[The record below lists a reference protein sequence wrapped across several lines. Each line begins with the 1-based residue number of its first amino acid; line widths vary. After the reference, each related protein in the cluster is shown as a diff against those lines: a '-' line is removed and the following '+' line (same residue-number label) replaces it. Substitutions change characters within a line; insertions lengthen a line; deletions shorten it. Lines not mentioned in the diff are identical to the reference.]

1 MMTSPLSPAADAM
14 LNSTSSVSSSGSR
27 EYEDAYDGMTSTPKT
42 DVSQP
47 EVAWPSSRM
56 RSDDARSNQ
65 ENISPAKSRHSRIM
79 SGTELSPLRI
89 VESQRSSLDGSL
101 LKVSGGGVRSPRK
114 VSPDRR
120 FPVKINLS
128 GEVASRATHEQQS
141 PSIDEVVQDNNGLK
155 KAISI
160 FEDGQQSIREED
172 EEGDGAKAGMDD
184 TERHQRGDATLG
196 DEDFMDVSTFS
207 AFSAVPNMAMLAKLG
222 QMQTPNGRREAS
234 AKRAH
239 HAMEDDSGSTS
250 TLLMEFNERLGR
262 SQRSSPARRDVLSPS
277 RTTPNL
283 PSTATPNRQ
292 LSNLIDLD
300 MTPMATPRSIPS
312 ITPRELESLKSNFLS
327 EISSLKA
334 SLSGKEAEVHSLKT
348 AVTDAEKRVGESME
362 RLREERSLK
371 EQMES
376 VLRIVREEII
386 ETQREKEDLEQQLE
400 ESEMR
405 REASEMMHQDA
416 ESKLA
421 GLRAGREME
430 RNASPEKPKGGD
442 GSNSNTREVEI
453 AVERVA
459 RELHGLYKS
468 KHETKVAALKK
479 SYESRWEKKVRELEV
494 RIQGLQMDNEKLRAG
509 HDSTMTM
516 VDHAEMEEWKAQ
528 SVRDNAMIR
537 ELEADVQ
544 RLEAVI
550 STVRRDND
558 DLRVNLQQERVEKG
572 ELVQLAEELMAMQ
585 NLTSATPAPQRQQPA
600 PAPQPVPQSPPQS
613 SLARQ
618 PTMDRRDSMS
628 KKPTLERSDSVAK
641 KPALERSDSL
651 SKGLRANPNRISG
664 IRAPGTVLKA
674 PHERGKS
681 SIGGGLPRPNGARSS
696 GIFTSVDKMGGYRR
710 E

>member
-1 MMTSPLSPAADAM
+1 MSSPLSPAADAM
-14 LNSTSSVSSSGSR
+14 LNSTSSASSTVSDK
-27 EYEDAYDGMTSTPKT
+27 YEDAYDDMTSTPTT

-47 EVAWPSSRM
+47 EQFRPPSRI
-56 RSDDARSNQ
+56 RTDDARFNQ

-101 LKVSGGGVRSPRK
+101 LKVSGGAVRSPRK

-128 GEVASRATHEQQS
+128 GDVPSRPTYDTQS
-141 PSIDEVVQDNNGLK
+141 PSIDEVVQDSNGLK
-155 KAISI
+155 KPISI
-160 FEDGQQSIREED
+160 YEDGPRSIREED
-172 EEGDGAKAGMDD
+172 EAGMDD
-184 TERHQRGDATLG
+184 TERLHRGDATAG
-196 DEDFMDVSTFS
+196 DEDFTMDVSTFS

-222 QMQTPNGRREAS
+222 QTPNGRRESS

-239 HAMEDDSGSTS
+239 HAMEDDNSS
-250 TLLMEFNERLGR
+250 LADFGR
-262 SQRSSPARRDVLSPS
+262 SQRSPPGRRDVLSPS

-283 PSTATPNRQ
+283 ASTLTPSRQ
-292 LSNLIDLD
+292 LSNLLD
-300 MTPMATPRSIPS
+300 NDKTPRSIPS
-312 ITPRELESLKSNFLS
+312 ITPRELETLKSDFLS
-327 EISSLKA
+327 QISSLKA
-334 SLSGKEAEVHSLKT
+334 SLSGKEAEVQSLKT

-362 RLREERSLK
+362 KLREERGLK
-371 EQMES
+371 EQMEG

-386 ETQREKEDLEQQLE
+386 ETQREKEDLEQELE

-405 REASEMMHQDA
+405 REASEMMHQEA

-430 RNASPEKPKGGD
+430 RNASPEKPKD
-442 GSNSNTREVEI
+442 TREVEI

-459 RELHGLYKS
+459 RELHGLYKT

-479 SYESRWEKKVRELEV
+479 SYENRWEKKVRELEAK
-494 RIQGLQMDNEKLRAG
+494 IQGLTMENEKLRAG

-516 VDHAEMEEWKAQ
+516 VDHADMEEWKAR

-558 DLRVNLQQERVEKG
+558 ELRVNLQQERVEKG

-585 NLTSATPAPQRQQPA
+585 NLAAAPTPAPQRQQTAPPA
-600 PAPQPVPQSPPQS
+600 APQSPPPQS
-613 SLARQ
+613 SLRQ
-618 PTMDRRDSMS
+618 PERR
-628 KKPTLERSDSVAK
+628 ESVSK
-641 KPALERSDSL
+641 KPALERSDSVS
-651 SKGLRANPNRISG
+651 SKTSSRANPNRISVSG
-664 IRAPGTVLKA
+664 LRAPGTGLRP

-681 SIGGGLPRPNGARSS
+681 SIGGGLPRPGGARGS
-696 GIFTSVDKMGGYRR
+696 GILNSIEKMGNYRGR
-710 E
+710 D

>member
-1 MMTSPLSPAADAM
+1 MSSPLSPAADAM
-14 LNSTSSVSSSGSR
+14 LNSTSSASSTVSDK
-27 EYEDAYDGMTSTPKT
+27 YEDAYDDMTSTPTT

-47 EVAWPSSRM
+47 EQFRPPSRI
-56 RSDDARSNQ
+56 RTDDARFNQ

-101 LKVSGGGVRSPRK
+101 LKVSGGVRSPRK

-128 GEVASRATHEQQS
+128 GDVPSRPTYDTQS
-141 PSIDEVVQDNNGLK
+141 PSIDEVVQDGNGLK
-155 KAISI
+155 KPISI
-160 FEDGQQSIREED
+160 YEDGQRSIREED
-172 EEGDGAKAGMDD
+172 EAGMDD
-184 TERHQRGDATLG
+184 TERLHRGDATAG
-196 DEDFMDVSTFS
+196 DEDFTMDVSTFS

-222 QMQTPNGRREAS
+222 QQTPNGRRESS

-239 HAMEDDSGSTS
+239 HAMEDDSSS
-250 TLLMEFNERLGR
+250 LADYNERLGR
-262 SQRSSPARRDVLSPS
+262 SQRSPPGRRDVLSPS

-283 PSTATPNRQ
+283 ASTLTPSRQ

-300 MTPMATPRSIPS
+300 KTPRSIPS
-312 ITPRELESLKSNFLS
+312 ITPRELETLKSDFLS
-327 EISSLKA
+327 QISSLKA
-334 SLSGKEAEVHSLKT
+334 SLSGKEAEVQSLKT

-362 RLREERSLK
+362 RLREERGLK
-371 EQMES
+371 EQMEG

-386 ETQREKEDLEQQLE
+386 ETQREKEDLEQELE
-400 ESEMR
+400 ESEKR
-405 REASEMMHQDA
+405 REASEMMHQEA

-430 RNASPEKPKGGD
+430 RNASPEKPKD
-442 GSNSNTREVEI
+442 TREVEI

-479 SYESRWEKKVRELEV
+479 SYENRWEKKVRELEAK
-494 RIQGLQMDNEKLRAG
+494 IQGLTMENEKLRAG

-558 DLRVNLQQERVEKG
+558 ELRVNLQQERVEKG
-572 ELVQLAEELMAMQ
+572 ELVQLAEELMSMQ
-585 NLTSATPAPQRQQPA
+585 NLAAAPTPAPQRQQPA
-600 PAPQPVPQSPPQS
+600 PPAAPQSPPPQS
-613 SLARQ
+613 SLRQ
-618 PTMDRRDSMS
+618 PERRDSV
-628 KKPTLERSDSVAK
+628 SVSK
-641 KPALERSDSL
+641 KPALERSDSVS
-651 SKGLRANPNRISG
+651 SKASRANPNRISVSG
-664 IRAPGTVLKA
+664 LRAPGTGLRP
-674 PHERGKS
+674 PHERGKA
-681 SIGGGLPRPNGARSS
+681 SIGGGLPRPGGARGS
-696 GIFTSVDKMGGYRR
+696 GILNSIEKMGNYRGR
-710 E
+710 D

>member
-1 MMTSPLSPAADAM
+1 MSSPLSPAADAM
-14 LNSTSSVSSSGSR
+14 LNSTSSASSSASGK
-27 EYEDAYDGMTSTPKT
+27 YEDAYDDMTSTPTT

-47 EVAWPSSRM
+47 EAFRPPSRI
-56 RSDDARSNQ
+56 RTDDARFNQ

-128 GEVASRATHEQQS
+128 GGDVVSRPTYEQSS
-141 PSIDEVVQDNNGLK
+141 PSIDEVVQDSNGLK
-155 KAISI
+155 KPISI
-160 FEDGQQSIREED
+160 FEDGQRSIREED
-172 EEGDGAKAGMDD
+172 EDSRAGMDD
-184 TERHQRGDATLG
+184 TERHHRGDATAG
-196 DEDFMDVSTFS
+196 DEDFMDVSAFS

-222 QMQTPNGRREAS
+222 QTPNGRREAS

-239 HAMEDDSGSTS
+239 HAMEDDGGSS
-250 TLLMEFNERLGR
+250 SSLLMDFNERLGR
-262 SQRSSPARRDVLSPS
+262 SQRSSPARRDILSPS

-292 LSNLIDLD
+292 LSNLIDFD
-300 MTPMATPRSIPS
+300 MTPGATPRSIPS
-312 ITPRELESLKSNFLS
+312 ITPRELETLKSNFLS

-334 SLSGKEAEVHSLKT
+334 SLSGKEAEVQSLKT

-371 EQMES
+371 EQMEG

-386 ETQREKEDLEQQLE
+386 ETQREKEDLEQELE
-400 ESEMR
+400 ESEKR
-405 REASEMMHQDA
+405 REASEMMHQEA

-430 RNASPEKPKGGD
+430 RNASPEKPKD
-442 GSNSNTREVEI
+442 TREVEI

-479 SYESRWEKKVRELEV
+479 SYENRWEKKVRELESK
-494 RIQGLQMDNEKLRAG
+494 IQGLTMENEKLRAG
-509 HDSTMTM
+509 QDSTMTM
-516 VDHAEMEEWKAQ
+516 VDYSEMEEWKAQ

-558 DLRVNLQQERVEKG
+558 ELRVNLQQERVEKG
-572 ELVQLAEELMAMQ
+572 ETLRLQLQRRSANSLHRRRPSIATASIVPASARAQRLGVQEAGAGAVRLDQDRESEPEPHLRLRTQGAGDRPP
-585 NLTSATPAPQRQQPA
+585 PAA
-600 PAPQPVPQSPPQS
+600 
-613 SLARQ
+613 
-618 PTMDRRDSMS
+618 
-628 KKPTLERSDSVAK
+628 
-641 KPALERSDSL
+641 
-651 SKGLRANPNRISG
+651 
-664 IRAPGTVLKA
+664 
-674 PHERGKS
+674 
-681 SIGGGLPRPNGARSS
+681 
-696 GIFTSVDKMGGYRR
+696 
-710 E
+710 